1 MQNRYNGPK
10 GTANKRGHRVFTKL
24 LKDESALVRNRND
37 AILFIEGVEI
47 LGTENAPGLLM
58 KLDDKRHQGPR
69 RIREILSFVGTVDD
83 VDAILIRFLR
93 HVMTEE
99 TARPLYCPLRNRVL
113 TRVFDVPL
121 LLHAICE
128 QEAPLKLSKQSA
140 GLLCLFLKNVSSNRL
155 EARGNEILVKIAE
168 QFHHRHDVDSRALR
182 SLVLA
187 DAEMGHGAAP
197 SDDRNQSVTS
207 CFLEGKQRIASW
219 VSDET
224 PPGGRHDNDHSNF
237 RFVRVLPTSEEL
249 RCESRPWLPLSNG
262 ANNFVNDGIL
272 RLLSNNFR
280 LLREDAIFSMKQ
292 KIQAGHCPWQNT
304 RIVDIDVSVQKGL
317 VEFVVQCDPRKQKIN
332 WSLSRSLSH
341 GTVVAFCRDK
351 APVLMGT
358 ISTRDLKWLESSNG
372 PKFGVA
378 FDAHGDQFNDALSH
392 WIDGTISCKRSSL
405 AKEAEE
411 STRFSERRAAASGG
425 FQLIEASSSFATYR
439 PVLDSLQSMTDI
451 PFVEELCE
459 QERGMASSLEL
470 SYLPETLRM
479 PQDKICNG
487 FTMNVMSTSVEELC
501 SATTLDRSQA
511 SALLHA
517 FSNRVSLI
525 QGPPGTGK
533 WNFDRDEYL
542 SFRYSHLGDI

>member
-10 GTANKRGHRVFTKL
+10 GTVNKRGHRVFTKL
-24 LKDESALVRNRND
+24 LKDESPSVRNRND

-47 LGTENAPGLLM
+47 LGTENSPGLLM
-58 KLDDKRHQGPR
+58 KLDDNRYQGPR

-83 VDAILIRFLR
+83 VDDFLIRFLR

-113 TRVFDVPL
+113 TQVFDVPL

-140 GLLCLFLKNVSSNRL
+140 GILCLFLKNVSSNRL
-155 EARGNEILVKIAE
+155 EARGNEILVKIAK
-168 QFHHRHDVDSRALR
+168 QFQHRHDVDSRALC

-187 DAEMGHGAAP
+187 DVEERHGTAP
-197 SDDRNQSVTS
+197 SEDRNQSNM
-207 CFLEGKQRIASW
+207 CKQRIVSW

-292 KIQAGHCPWQNT
+292 KIQEEHRQWQNT

-317 VEFVVQCDPRKQKIN
+317 VEFVVQCDPRKKKIN

-372 PKFGVA
+372 PKFGIA
-378 FDAHGDQFNDALSH
+378 FDADGDQFNDALSH
-392 WIDGTISCKRSSL
+392 WIDGTITYKRSAP

-411 STRFSERRAAASGG
+411 STRFSERAAALSDG
-425 FQLIEASSSFATYR
+425 FQLIEASSSFVT
-439 PVLDSLQSMTDI
+439 
-451 PFVEELCE
+451 
-459 QERGMASSLEL
+459 
-470 SYLPETLRM
+470 
-479 PQDKICNG
+479 
-487 FTMNVMSTSVEELC
+487 
-501 SATTLDRSQA
+501 
-511 SALLHA
+511 
-517 FSNRVSLI
+517 
-525 QGPPGTGK
+525 
-533 WNFDRDEYL
+533 
-542 SFRYSHLGDI
+542 